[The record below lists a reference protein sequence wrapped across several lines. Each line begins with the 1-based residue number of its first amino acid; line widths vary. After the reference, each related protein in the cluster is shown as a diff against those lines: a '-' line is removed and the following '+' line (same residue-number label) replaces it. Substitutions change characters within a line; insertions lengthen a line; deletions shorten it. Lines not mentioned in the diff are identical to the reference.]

1 MDLRNKILA
10 AGIVL
15 QIAVLAV
22 VFWPESEGPPPEP
35 LLQDVSATDIAAIT
49 ITDSRGRQIRLAK
62 GGDGCVMPD
71 ADDFPCNAEQLTSL
85 IDRAVAVTTGNL
97 VTKTPDSH
105 RRLQVHTDEF
115 LRLIEIEQ
123 LSGAKQKMYL
133 GSSPR
138 PRASHVRADG
148 DDTVYVTSDL
158 ADFDVPSEAVSWI
171 ETRYFT
177 VPERDVVSITLENE
191 NGTFD
196 LRKDEDGNWS
206 MVGLEADEE
215 FRQVGLDAL
224 LNRATK
230 LDVRRPLG
238 KSKEDSYGL
247 NEPAA
252 LVTVQTS
259 AEGAPNGTYTIEI
272 GIKDPDDFQGRLTKY
287 SRSQYYVMAP
297 AWTVAEFT
305 GKKREDFI
313 VQPPAT
319 ITIGETPT
327 PTSTTTPAGG

>member
-22 VFWPESEGPPPEP
+22 VFWPESAGPPPEP
-35 LLQDVSATDIAAIT
+35 LLQDVSATDVAALT
-49 ITDSRGRQIRLAK
+49 ITDERGRQIRLAK

-71 ADDFPCNAEQLTSL
+71 ADDFPCNGEQLTSL
-85 IDRAVAVTTGNL
+85 IDRTVAVTTGNL
-97 VTKTPDSH
+97 VTKTEDSH
-105 RRLQVHTDEF
+105 RRLQVHADEF
-115 LRLIEIEQ
+115 LRLIEVEQ
-123 LSGAKQKMYL
+123 SSGAKQKMYL

-138 PRASHVRADG
+138 PRSAHVRADG
-148 DDTVYVTSDL
+148 DDTVYVTSAL

-196 LRKDEDGNWS
+196 LRKDADDNWS
-206 MVGLEADEE
+206 IVGLEADEE

-238 KSKEDSYGL
+238 KSEEDSYGL

-272 GIKDPDDFQGRLTKY
+272 GIKDPDDFQGQLTKY
-287 SRSQYYVMAP
+287 SGSPYYVMAP

-313 VQPPAT
+313 VQPPT
-319 ITIGETPT
+319 TNTIGETPT
-327 PTSTTTPAGG
+327 PTPTTTPAGG

>member
-1 MDLRNKILA
+1 MDFRNKILA
-10 AGIVL
+10 AALVL

-22 VFWPESEGPPPEP
+22 VFWPESAGPPPEP
-35 LLQDVSATDIAAIT
+35 LLQGVSAADVAAVT
-49 ITDSRGRQIRLAK
+49 ITDARGRHVRLAK
-62 GGDGCVMPD
+62 GGEGCVMPD
-71 ADDFPCNAEQLTSL
+71 ADDFPCNVDQLTSL
-85 IDRAVAVTTGNL
+85 IDRAVGVDTGNL
-97 VTKTPDSH
+97 VTKTKDSH
-105 RRLQVHTDEF
+105 RRLQVDANEF
-115 LRLIEIEQ
+115 LKLIEFE
-123 LSGAKQKMYL
+123 LPSGASQKLYI

-138 PRASHVRADG
+138 PRSAHVRTDG

-158 ADFDVPSEAVSWI
+158 AEFDAPAEARSWI

-177 VPERDVVSITLENE
+177 VPERDVVSVTLENA
-191 NGTFD
+191 NGFFD
-196 LRKDEDGNWS
+196 LRKDADGNWT

-238 KSKEDSYGL
+238 KSEEDLYGL
-247 NEPAA
+247 KEPKAV
-252 LVTVQTS
+252 VTVQTS
-259 AEGAPNGTYTIEI
+259 KDGAPNGTYTIEI
-272 GIKDPDDFQGRLTKY
+272 GIKDPDDFQGQVTKY
-287 SRSQYYVMAP
+287 SGSPYYVMAP

-313 VQPPAT
+313 VQPPTT
-319 ITIGETPT
+319 ITLGGTPT